1 MNYLTIEEQTGLL
14 HTHGQAFANA
24 QFAELEHPCSATE
37 DAFLTVGTCLLA
49 LAPVL
54 IVAFFAVLS

>member
-1 MNYLTIEEQTGLL
+1 MTTFDQLMQ
-14 HTHGQAFANA
+14 HRRDPDPC

-49 LAPVL
+49 LAPIL
-54 IVAFFAVLS
+54 IVAFFAVF